1 MRARK
6 TDSNQSTL
14 VKQMRAIGMSVFV
27 TSGVGEGFPDLV
39 AGIKGQNFLF
49 ELKNPALSPSRKK
62 LTPDEQTFFDTWK
75 GKVYKIETIEDVIKI
90 INDGKS

>member
-1 MRARK
+1 MRQRR

-14 VKQMRAIGMSVFV
+14 VKQMRAIGMSVFI

-62 LTPDEQTFFDTWK
+62 LTTDEQSFFDTWK
-75 GKVYKIETIEDVIKI
+75 GKVYKIETIEDVIRI
-90 INDGKS
+90 INS

>member
-1 MRARK
+1 
-6 TDSNQSTL
+6 
-14 VKQMRAIGMSVFV
+14 MRAIGMSVFI

-62 LTPDEQTFFDTWK
+62 LTTDEQSFFDTWK
-75 GKVYKIETIEDVIKI
+75 GKVYKIETIEDVIRI
-90 INDGKS
+90 INS